1 MAKRKKDQYGWD
13 MGDGMNQSSPSTWS
27 AGNQAGTSDLGGDD
41 WGLPQVKPTDPSRPT
56 PGGEGIDWALDRG
69 SPPMN
74 SPSFWGNG
82 GISPRTARRLTLAG
96 VVLAVLVIVLT
107 LVFFVSGQTDYLD
120 GQVSVRQRQED
131 SQFKLSVSYQLDQLE
146 PSLAYAA
153 GFLIS
158 PDGELPVAVSDPV
171 FITGVTSYQLQEE
184 ITIMQAGDYRLLMY
198 YYPLTDPIMRTTKPQ
213 LLQLRYTVAPQVT
226 PDPDET
232 HWYDVST
239 PTPSPSPTPTATPTP
254 SPTPTPTP
262 RPRQTPKVNDVP
274 TVVPATPTPSPSALP
289 TAPSAALFSTYPLNT
304 RYYYFQMTDNEKRL
318 FSEMYDAMAAFQSS
332 VELKGSYT
340 QEEFKRASFVL
351 EFDCPE
357 ILYQASEDGAQIS
370 YHYWTSTGKLSSVE
384 FVYSMTKAEADRTFT
399 QVMDKIRSMQRQP
412 GFGATDFSKQ
422 YVIYKYLIQHNYYN
436 KEKPFCAMANSAWL
450 LGYSKCSGYTRALNL
465 ALRYYGI
472 QCCEIWG
479 DTYDNGVI
487 SPVSHLWTGIKL
499 DGSWYHCDATWDDP
513 ISDDP
518 NHDPFARNVPE
529 LPYMNL
535 NDDRMMRA
543 RSIHPKVIFDV
554 PTCWNTQYNYYKT
567 IGALIPAGSDA
578 KTSVHNALTKAY
590 QNGDN
595 FFAMSFESARDYQ
608 TVMASLV
615 DYLKSWRY
623 GSTRYNGCSWTYWA
637 EANLLYVYNIRFR

>member
-1 MAKRKKDQYGWD
+1 MARRNNDDNDWG
-13 MGDGMNQSSPSTWS
+13 MSGGMNQSSTDAWN
-27 AGNQAGTSDLGGDD
+27 AGNQDGSSGFGGDD
-41 WGLPQVKPTDPSRPT
+41 WGLPRTNTTSPSRPT

-96 VVLAVLVIVLT
+96 VVLAALVIVLT
-107 LVFFVSGQTDYLD
+107 LVFFVSGQSDYLD
-120 GQVSVRQRQED
+120 SQVNVQQRQED
-131 SQFKLSVSYQLDQLE
+131 SQFKLNVSYQLDQLE

-153 GFLIS
+153 GFMIS

-171 FITGVTSYQLQEE
+171 FITGVTSYMLQEE

-198 YYPLTDPIMRTTKPQ
+198 YYPLTDPIMRTTRPQ
-213 LLQLRYTVAPQVT
+213 LLQLRYTVEPVVT
-226 PDPDET
+226 PDPDEKQ
-232 HWYDVST
+232 WYDAS
-239 PTPSPSPTPTATPTP
+239 TPTP
-254 SPTPTPTP
+254 SPTPTPTATPTPTLTPTPTP
-262 RPRQTPKVNDVP
+262 RVSHAP
-274 TVVPATPTPSPSALP
+274 TVVIPTPTPSPSALP
-289 TAPSAALFSTYPLNT
+289 TAPTAALFSTYPLNT
-304 RYYYFQMTDNEKRL
+304 RYFYFQMTENEKRL

-340 QEEFKRASFVL
+340 QDEFDRAEFVL
-351 EFDCPE
+351 RFDCPE
-357 ILYQASEDGAQIS
+357 IFYLASEDGAQIS

-384 FVYSMTKAEADRTFT
+384 FVYSMTKAEADRTFS
-399 QVMDKIRSMQRQP
+399 QVMDKIRSMQHQP

-422 YVIYKYLIQHNYYN
+422 YTIYKYLIQHNYYD
-436 KEKPFCAMANSAWL
+436 KTKPFCAMANSAWL

-487 SPVSHLWTGIKL
+487 SPESHLWTGIKL

-513 ISDDP
+513 TVRDDP
-518 NHDPFARNVPE
+518 NYDPFARDVAV

-535 NDDRMMRA
+535 NDSRMMRA
-543 RSIHPKVIFDV
+543 RSIHRNVIFDV
-554 PTCWNTQYNYYKT
+554 PSCWNTQYNYYQT
-567 IGALIPAGSDA
+567 VGALIPAGSDA
-578 KTSVHNALTKAY
+578 RTSVHNALTKAY
-590 QNGDN
+590 QKGDN
-595 FFAMSFESARDYQ
+595 YFVMSFESARDYQ

-615 DYLKSWRY
+615 EHLKSWRY
-623 GSTRYNGCSWTYWA
+623 GSTRYQGCSWSYWA